1 VILAASTLGII
12 LIALAA
18 LIVLLF
24 AGGLVA
30 NARRRHHDAARLK
43 QQVDEA
49 NAALAEAH
57 AADKGWDRAA
67 MEAAARDVFEQRHA
81 GSAIKELHLVQ
92 VVDRPGTEA
101 DLAVFHVHGA
111 GRLET
116 ITLGRQNDAWV
127 PAERV

>member
-1 VILAASTLGII
+1 VILAASTLGVI

-18 LIVLLF
+18 LMLLLF
-24 AGGLVA
+24 LGGLVA
-30 NARRRHHDAARLK
+30 NARRRRADSARLK
-43 QQVDEA
+43 QQIDEA
-49 NAALAEAH
+49 NAALAQAH

-67 MEAAARDVFEQRHA
+67 MEAAARDVFDQRHA

-116 ITLGRQNDAWV
+116 ITLGRQDDAWV